1 MDTDLDPNQ
10 ILERGSV
17 ALVEELPDDV
27 SEGERLE
34 LARDLR
40 SESSEGL
47 LQQQIPGTDG
57 LLGIPPM
64 Q

>member
-47 LQQQIPGTDG
+47 LQIPGR
-57 LLGIPPM
+57 GIVD
-64 Q
+64 